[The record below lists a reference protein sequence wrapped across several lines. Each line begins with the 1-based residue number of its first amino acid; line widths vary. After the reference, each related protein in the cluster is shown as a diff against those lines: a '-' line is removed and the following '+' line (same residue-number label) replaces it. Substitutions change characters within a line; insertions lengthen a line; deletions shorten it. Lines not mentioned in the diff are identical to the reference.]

1 MTHTQ
6 CEKCR
11 RRNIV
16 VENRDGHLVLAHHY
30 RKSGRKGGTCLG
42 TGAEVFPLAGAA

>member
-6 CEKCR
+6 CPKCR

-16 VENRDGHLVLAHHY
+16 VEQRPDGPVLAPHY
-30 RKSGRKGGTCLG
+30 RKSGRKGGTCRATG
-42 TGAEVFPLAGAA
+42 TAPAERAA